1 MKLTL
6 KKLEKC
12 SKLRLATSRP
22 RFSPIN
28 ASADFAPRA
37 LLIACTLFPRSSDS
51 PYYKICRSRMQ
62 LTEATKMEF
71 LTMKGIFLAPKSG
84 YDGSYLFKLDTA
96 VRGDLCCFV
105 LLAKS
110 ALENN
115 QKDVAAVLASAAL
128 EDALKRYAS
137 LHGLDVAGKEMQ
149 DVINA
154 LKQKVWCQVP
164 KKVSWRACPRFV
176 MLLCMLTGKRLPL
189 RR

>member
-1 MKLTL
+1 MGGVRERVT
-6 KKLEKC
+6 
-12 SKLRLATSRP
+12 SKLR
-22 RFSPIN
+22 
-28 ASADFAPRA
+28 
-37 LLIACTLFPRSSDS
+37 
-51 PYYKICRSRMQ
+51 
-62 LTEATKMEF
+62 
-71 LTMKGIFLAPKSG
+71 
-84 YDGSYLFKLDTA
+84 LDTA

-154 LKQKVWCQVP
+154 LKQTVWCQVP
-164 KKVSWRACPRFV
+164 KKSPGEHAQ
-176 MLLCMLTGKRLPL
+176 GS
-189 RR
+189 